1 MHSGRSET
9 WGLQPGS
16 HQSGRVWRGAEKCSD
31 FWLYI
36 HFTEGKS
43 ISLHPSALVS
53 YGFLLQGDQGSD
65 MSLLNWKQLNPKG
78 FFFCKMSKALYYLM
92 PWGEGI
98 QPSISC
104 ATWQPAKGT
113 ITTAIANQAQWVG
126 IQCYLHILNCF
137 VKRGSIKTRF
147 SKTWGFLLGAM
158 LEEEVANSEGASK
171 ILQKIISHWSV
182 LWCTLICPASH
193 ALIDLGSQSCFLPP
207 LEGDLIP
214 SKSCKTSAA
223 RLHFSEEEC
232 KIIWRNT
239 AAEFDPGWTR

>member
-1 MHSGRSET
+1 MCSGRSET

-53 YGFLLQGDQGSD
+53 YGFLLQGDQGLD
-65 MSLLNWKQLNPKG
+65 MSLLNRKQLNPKG
-78 FFFCKMSKALYYLM
+78 FFFCKMSKALHYLM
-92 PWGEGI
+92 PWGDGI

-104 ATWQPAKGT
+104 ATSQSAKGA
-113 ITTAIANQAQWVG
+113 ITTAIVKQAHWVG
-126 IQCYLHILNCF
+126 IQCYLHILKYF
-137 VKRGSIKTRF
+137 VKRGSIKRRF
-147 SKTWGFLLGAM
+147 SKTRGGFSWEQCYKKRCLIAKG
-158 LEEEVANSEGASK
+158 
-171 ILQKIISHWSV
+171 LQKSFKKLFPVEVYCGAHS
-182 LWCTLICPASH
+182 PASH

-214 SKSCKTSAA
+214 SKCCKTSAA
-223 RLHFSEEEC
+223 RLHFSKEEC